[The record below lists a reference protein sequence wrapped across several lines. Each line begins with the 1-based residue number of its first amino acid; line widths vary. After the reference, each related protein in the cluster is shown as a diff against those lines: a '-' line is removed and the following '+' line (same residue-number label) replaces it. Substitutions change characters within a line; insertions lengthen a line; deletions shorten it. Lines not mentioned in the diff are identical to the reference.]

1 MPQPLFLPS
10 ELTIYAVGELKLQ
23 WLAWLHATLETGA
36 TDAACHVDAAAV
48 DEVDAAGV
56 QLLVSLSH
64 GLARSRL
71 TLQLTDPSDPLSR
84 ACEALGVG
92 HLLAS
97 TQARGACA

>member
-1 MPQPLFLPS
+1 MSQPLVLPP
-10 ELTIYAVGELKLQ
+10 ELTIYAVGELHPR
-23 WLAWLHATLETGA
+23 WSAWLHATREEGLA
-36 TDAACHVDAAAV
+36 DAVCRVDAAAV

-71 TLQLTDPSDPLSR
+71 TLQLDDPSDPLAR

-92 HLLAS
+92 YLLAP
-97 TQARGACA
+97 ARDRGVCA